1 MDFYTPAT
9 SQETKRSIRVN
20 RKTADQAERKDSFI
34 LHRFESILSMIDF
47 LNINRHVDEDD
58 ADDFRKSAGDEQD
71 ASFVNNSKSPKTKL
85 KFHLDLAPQDVD
97 KSQLIGECL
106 YPEWDWISR
115 SYLPDHVHVE
125 ERKAAEES
133 IAPLE
138 KVSVRRQ
145 ISAVKRQFE
154 ALRPR
159 RSILRRQIYGDDL
172 DLDEIIRA
180 RCDAIASGN
189 AEDRLYR
196 ATRNAERDLAV
207 SVLFDPS
214 RSTEAVIE
222 DRSINDIG
230 KEALVA
236 FIEGVSACGDDI
248 SAHAFSSL
256 NRERVMITTIKSFED
271 DISDIIRRRIMAIKP
286 SFYTRMGGAIRHVS
300 GYLDKRAAY
309 GDCLY

>member
-1 MDFYTPAT
+1 MDLYTPAT

-85 KFHLDLAPQDVD
+85 KFHLDLAPQGVD

-180 RCDAIASGN
+180 RCDAIAS
-189 AEDRLYR
+189 
-196 ATRNAERDLAV
+196 
-207 SVLFDPS
+207 
-214 RSTEAVIE
+214 
-222 DRSINDIG
+222 
-230 KEALVA
+230 
-236 FIEGVSACGDDI
+236 
-248 SAHAFSSL
+248 
-256 NRERVMITTIKSFED
+256 
-271 DISDIIRRRIMAIKP
+271 
-286 SFYTRMGGAIRHVS
+286 
-300 GYLDKRAAY
+300 
-309 GDCLY
+309 